1 MPRQNIG
8 WRAEMVASAAPGA
21 LSQVVPTSTV
31 EEREGERAR
40 ERGREGGKGR
50 ELELVLGA
58 RELLQVAATLERQPS
73 GERLRCGSR
82 MWYTVKI
89 NLAQHHRAYWVF

>member
-40 ERGREGGKGR
+40 EGGREREGG
-50 ELELVLGA
+50 GA
-58 RELLQVAATLERQPS
+58 CPWR
-73 GERLRCGSR
+73 SR
-82 MWYTVKI
+82 IVTSCC
-89 NLAQHHRAYWVF
+89 NS